1 MVKEWRAR
9 TDTPLVGRA
18 RELDTLESHLRRI
31 KNDGTCEAL
40 TLVGQPGIGKS
51 RLVEEF
57 LRRSQNEAEILI
69 GRCLPYGDGI
79 TFWPFT
85 EIAKQAAGINA
96 GDDQLTALGR
106 LSFLVGD
113 GDPDIVARVAGIIGL
128 TETTVSLEETMW
140 AARKFIESIA
150 RTGPL
155 VVVFEDIHWA
165 EETFLDLIEHLVDT
179 TVAPVFILATGR
191 DELLESRPEWMQER
205 ANADRLTLIPMTPD
219 ETGEIITNLLGSSTL
234 PDDLRSRI
242 VEGCGGNAFFVEQ
255 MLSMLQDDGV
265 LDRAREG
272 AWNADEELDRLD
284 MPPTISA
291 LISSRV
297 DRLSTEEQV
306 VLQRGSVIGQS
317 FYRQAVVSLS
327 PEPLRPTVDQS
338 LSALTNKQLLAP
350 KVEAFLD
357 DQTFMFVHLL
367 VRDTAYQRLLKRD
380 RAQLHEAFA
389 NWLQEKA
396 GTRASEYVE
405 ILGYHLEQAFRFR
418 VETGTIDDEAKRLR
432 DCAVNTLTAGGKKAF
447 ARGDM
452 PAAANLL
459 RRAAA
464 LMEPADLA
472 RLALIPDL
480 SEALIEVGDFSS
492 AEDLLSDS
500 CELAHAKGD
509 ARLEAELYLARMLL
523 RFAIDPDTRVDRVQ
537 RGVEG
542 AISVLEPAGD
552 HVSLARAWRLI
563 GSVHGNACRYGSAEE
578 VLEKAVF
585 HAREAG
591 DRRQETRTLPSYAL
605 SALYGPTP
613 VPQAIARCERILEQ
627 ARGDRRAEGLVLGA
641 LAHLNAMSGKVDMA
655 RQLYRASRSTF
666 DELGAQVLAAS
677 SAFDSGDVEM
687 LVGDLSAAE
696 HEFRRGFDQ
705 LLEMG
710 EKNFLSTTVGL
721 LAQCLYLQGR
731 FDEAEDMAEISKNA
745 AAPDDLES
753 QALWRGVKAKVLAQ
767 NRLFGEAEEL
777 SREAVEL
784 IGTTDSPI
792 MTAGTLMDRAE
803 VLELAGERQDA
814 VSLIET
820 AVALY
825 DGKGDLVSSERARA
839 KRDALVAPLSTTV
852 HDARSPR
859 RSA

>member
-1 MVKEWRAR
+1 M
-9 TDTPLVGRA
+9 
-18 RELDTLESHLRRI
+18 
-31 KNDGTCEAL
+31 
-40 TLVGQPGIGKS
+40 
-51 RLVEEF
+51 
-57 LRRSQNEAEILI
+57 
-69 GRCLPYGDGI
+69 
-79 TFWPFT
+79 
-85 EIAKQAAGINA
+85 
-96 GDDQLTALGR
+96 
-106 LSFLVGD
+106 
-113 GDPDIVARVAGIIGL
+113 
-128 TETTVSLEETMW
+128 
-140 AARKFIESIA
+140 
-150 RTGPL
+150 
-155 VVVFEDIHWA
+155 
-165 EETFLDLIEHLVDT
+165 
-179 TVAPVFILATGR
+179 
-191 DELLESRPEWMQER
+191 
-205 ANADRLTLIPMTPD
+205 
-219 ETGEIITNLLGSSTL
+219 
-234 PDDLRSRI
+234 
-242 VEGCGGNAFFVEQ
+242 
-255 MLSMLQDDGV
+255 
-265 LDRAREG
+265 
-272 AWNADEELDRLD
+272 
-284 MPPTISA
+284 
-291 LISSRV
+291 
-297 DRLSTEEQV
+297 
-306 VLQRGSVIGQS
+306 
-317 FYRQAVVSLS
+317 
-327 PEPLRPTVDQS
+327 
-338 LSALTNKQLLAP
+338 
-350 KVEAFLD
+350 
-357 DQTFMFVHLL
+357 
-367 VRDTAYQRLLKRD
+367 
-380 RAQLHEAFA
+380 
-389 NWLQEKA
+389 
-396 GTRASEYVE
+396 
-405 ILGYHLEQAFRFR
+405 
-418 VETGTIDDEAKRLR
+418 
-432 DCAVNTLTAGGKKAF
+432 
-447 ARGDM
+447 
-452 PAAANLL
+452 
-459 RRAAA
+459 
-464 LMEPADLA
+464 
-472 RLALIPDL
+472 
-480 SEALIEVGDFSS
+480 
-492 AEDLLSDS
+492 
-500 CELAHAKGD
+500 
-509 ARLEAELYLARMLL
+509 
-523 RFAIDPDTRVDRVQ
+523 
-537 RGVEG
+537 
-542 AISVLEPAGD
+542 LEPAGD

-825 DGKGDLVSSERARA
+825 DGKGDVVSSERARA
-839 KRDALVAPLSTTV
+839 KRDALVAPIRT
-852 HDARSPR
+852 AG
-859 RSA
+859 